1 MALISTRNT
10 AVNADQ
16 WGDMTLDELIQQ
28 KSVMLDR
35 LSFAIHRKDTR
46 LTTTIQEGVDRIEA
60 IILSKC

>member
-16 WGDMTLDELIQQ
+16 WSDMTLDELIQQ